1 MAYHCDNM
9 IGKRGKRCPNGL
21 ARWPFSRYHNA
32 MNDISVSRRGF
43 ITGMSA
49 LAGTF
54 ALPAE
59 AAIGDTA
66 LVNAAK
72 AQLDRL
78 GRKIWLSDVVGL
90 ADFSRPSYEPR
101 FFIVDMVAG
110 KVRPFLVS
118 HGSGSDPDHTSM
130 LQSFSNEPGSNA
142 TSRGAYL
149 THTWYQGM
157 HGTSMRLSGL
167 DADNHNAE
175 PRAIVVH
182 GAAYANPSMIGKW
195 GKLGRSQGCFAFPQ
209 ADLMEILAR
218 LGPGRL
224 IFADRLAPAV

>member
-1 MAYHCDNM
+1 MYG
-9 IGKRGKRCPNGL
+9 I
-21 ARWPFSRYHNA
+21 
-32 MNDISVSRRGF
+32 SRRSF
-43 ITGMSA
+43 IGSSAA
-49 LAGTF
+49 LAVSF
-54 ALPAE
+54 AVPAK
-59 AAIGDTA
+59 ATIGDA
-66 LVNAAK
+66 QLVNAAK
-72 AQLDRL
+72 AQLERL
-78 GRKIWLSDVVGL
+78 GQKIWLSDTVGL

-118 HGSGSDPDHTSM
+118 HGSGSDPEHTAM

-149 THTWYQGM
+149 THTWYDGM

-167 DADNHNAE
+167 DADNINAE

-182 GAAYANPSMIGKW
+182 GAAYANPSMIDKW

-209 ADLMEILAR
+209 SNLMEILAR

-224 IFADRLAPAV
+224 IFADKLDLPV

>member
-1 MAYHCDNM
+1 MYG
-9 IGKRGKRCPNGL
+9 I
-21 ARWPFSRYHNA
+21 
-32 MNDISVSRRGF
+32 SRRSF
-43 ITGMSA
+43 IGSSAA
-49 LAGTF
+49 LAVSF
-54 ALPAE
+54 AVPAK
-59 AAIGDTA
+59 ATIGDA
-66 LVNAAK
+66 QLVNAAK
-72 AQLDRL
+72 AQLERL
-78 GRKIWLSDVVGL
+78 GQKIWLSDTVGL

-118 HGSGSDPDHTSM
+118 HGSGSDPEHTAM

-149 THTWYQGM
+149 THTWYDGM

-167 DADNHNAE
+167 DADNINAE

-182 GAAYANPSMIGKW
+182 GAWYANPDMIGHW
-195 GKLGRSQGCFAFPQ
+195 GKLGRSEGCFAVPET
-209 ADLMEILAR
+209 ALLEVMGR

-224 IFADRLAPAV
+224 LFADRI